1 MRHGN
6 EKIMRS
12 ALRLARL
19 AALDAP
25 SIIIAGAAS
34 DLHERVRKAC
44 AVDGVDIKEEAE
56 RNATLLARLEEEG
69 PLSAEE
75 EAELQRE
82 EDAYDIAATKAKDA
96 AGYSDIEWDRLD
108 HSYRFELVM
117 ENWVEPTP

>member
-1 MRHGN
+1 MKRGN

-19 AALDAP
+19 ATLDAP

-34 DLHERVRKAC
+34 DLHERVKKAC
-44 AVDGVDIKEEAE
+44 AADGVDLKDEAQ
-56 RNATLLARLEEEG
+56 RKATLLARIDEEG

-75 EAELQRE
+75 EAQLQRE
-82 EDAYDIAATKAKDA
+82 EDAYDIAAAKAKDA
-96 AGYSDIEWDRLD
+96 AGYSDVEWNRLD